1 MRALWSFILLLL
13 VIVQATTGQAPGDE
27 DEVCLEDVVNE
38 EDLMSS
44 FNYRNLVT
52 SIISGMG
59 PWTVVDDDSNNDN
72 IPFTSITTVSELPS
86 VLQKSFSLLFITYSI
101 IYNL

>member
-27 DEVCLEDVVNE
+27 DDGCLEDVVNE

-44 FNYRNLVT
+44 FNYRNLVP
-52 SIISGMG
+52 SGG
-59 PWTVVDDDSNNDN
+59 EPWTVVNDDDNNDGLT
-72 IPFTSITTVSELPS
+72 FGSLTTVSEI
-86 VLQKSFSLLFITYSI
+86 LF
-101 IYNL
+101 

>member
-27 DEVCLEDVVNE
+27 DERCVEDVVNE

-44 FNYRNLVT
+44 FNYRNLVPRN
-52 SIISGMG
+52 GG
-59 PWTVVDDDSNNDN
+59 PWTVVDDDDNNDN
-72 IPFTSITTVSELPS
+72 LMFGSSLTTVSEI
-86 VLQKSFSLLFITYSI
+86 LF
-101 IYNL
+101 